1 MQIMNGWEAGR
12 DTGDQEHGKY
22 SHRKGTDS
30 LLNLEGNTEMIIK
43 GEKCGFPFLSPR
55 TMS

>member
-1 MQIMNGWEAGR
+1 MNGWEAGR